1 MRDGYLRAAILG
13 LALFLAPVGI
23 ALAGDENTTA
33 DASGAEGGIFALDA
47 NQGSGVQVNTDDWYD
62 MENALSGDGAQ
73 NVYTEGA
80 ANTGTGTQDNSDATQ
95 ESWNFIDNAN
105 VGRGAQ
111 VFRGSNSNGGDR
123 DSQDTVFT
131 SGSYASVGNSD
142 LEAAVSG
149 NAVDVSGE
157 YGGADAAMTMSGD
170 SRFSGLS
177 GVSAVAMGSGSN
189 ANQSV
194 SVNVMANMDGI

>member
-1 MRDGYLRAAILG
+1 
-13 LALFLAPVGI
+13 VGI

-33 DASGAEGGIFALDA
+33 DASAEGGLLALDA
-47 NQGSGVQVNTDDWYD
+47 NQGSGIQYNTDDWYD
-62 MENALSGDGAQ
+62 MENALTGDGTQ

-80 ANTGTGTQDNSDATQ
+80 ANTGTGSQDNSSATQ
-95 ESWNFIDNAN
+95 DGWNFIDNAN

-111 VFRGSNSNGGDR
+111 VFSGSNSNGGDR
-123 DSQDTVFT
+123 NSDDSVFS

-142 LEAAVSG
+142 LEASVSG
-149 NAVDVSGE
+149 NSVDVT
-157 YGGADAAMTMSGD
+157 GGATGNADAAMTMDGD

-177 GVSAVAMGSGSN
+177 GVSAVALGSGSN

-194 SVNVMANMDGI
+194 SVNVTATMDGI